1 MNLLVS
7 LPVNMIE
14 AFFQKKTN
22 QINFRKGRGRG
33 GTREGHLGI
42 FQISNFRVRKGR

>member
-33 GTREGHLGI
+33 GTGEGHLGI
-42 FQISNFRVRKGR
+42 FQISNFRVRKGS